1 MKNVA
6 WNKVKVGSLCTRV
19 TSGGTPKSTNAEYY
33 DNGKIPWLNSKE
45 VNFSHIYSTEKFITE
60 KGLAES
66 SAKWI
71 EKNSVIV
78 AMYGA
83 TAGQVAI
90 AKIPLTTNQACCNL
104 TIDDKLADYR
114 YVYYYLWN
122 QYQVLSGLAN
132 GGAQQNLNAQIIK
145 EFEIQLPELSVQK
158 SISEILFSLDEQIR
172 INNTI
177 NHNLEEQAKA
187 IFKSWFLDFSAL
199 DNPDFYSYEGV
210 TCPVGWRVSYL
221 ADIADYLNGLA
232 MQKYRPDEGDF
243 GYPVLKIKELRQRM
257 CDKDSERCSFHI
269 KPEYIV
275 HDGDVIFSW
284 SGSLLVDFWCGGECG
299 LNQHL
304 FKVSSTKYDK
314 WFYYSWTQYHLN
326 EFIAIAADKAT
337 TMGHIKREH
346 LQSATVL
353 VPPADIYN
361 EIGKLLGPIYE
372 AITRNRIESKML
384 AQLRDSLLPKL
395 MSGEIDVS
403 EVEV

>member
-177 NHNLEEQAKA
+177 NHNLEEQAKT
-187 IFKSWFLDFSAL
+187 IFKSWFVDFEPFQDGGFVDSEHGQI
-199 DNPDFYSYEGV
+199 PI
-210 TCPVGWRVSYL
+210 GWRIGTFGEIANISSGKRPSKKSVLKSEECMFPLIGASCVMGFTCSYL
-221 ADIADYLNGLA
+221 YDTPIIVTGRVGTHGIIQYFDEKCWPSDNTLVIQSKFLNFAYQYLHTVDFTTLNRGSTQPLIIQSDIKKQSCLIA
-232 MQKYRPDEGDF
+232 
-243 GYPVLKIKELRQRM
+243 
-257 CDKDSERCSFHI
+257 
-269 KPEYIV
+269 PEYV
-275 HDGDVIFSW
+275 M
-284 SGSLLVDFWCGGECG
+284 
-299 LNQHL
+299 LN
-304 FKVSSTKYDK
+304 FEEK
-314 WFYYSWTQYHLN
+314 
-326 EFIAIAADKAT
+326 
-337 TMGHIKREH
+337 
-346 LQSATVL
+346 LQSIRVL
-353 VPPADIYN
+353 IQNNLCENY
-361 EIGKLLGPIYE
+361 K
-372 AITRNRIESKML
+372 L
-384 AQLRDSLLPKL
+384 AQLRDALLPKL
-395 MSGEIDVS
+395 MSGEIEVS

>member
-177 NHNLEEQAKA
+177 NHNLEEQ
-187 IFKSWFLDFSAL
+187 IRVLFEDFFINSQHCA
-199 DNPDFYSYEGV
+199 NWKQG
-210 TCPVGWRVSYL
+210 T
-221 ADIADYLNGLA
+221 IADLGNVVGGSTPSKA
-232 MQKYRPDEGDF
+232 
-243 GYPVLKIKELRQRM
+243 
-257 CDKDSERCSFHI
+257 
-269 KPEYIV
+269 KPEYYTSNGIAWITPK
-275 HDGDVIFSW
+275 DLSGNKSKFISKGESDITPAGLRNSSAVIMPRGTVLFS
-284 SGSLLVDFWCGGECG
+284 SRAPIG
-299 LNQHL
+299 
-304 FKVSSTKYDK
+304 Y
-314 WFYYSWTQYHLN
+314 
-326 EFIAIAADKAT
+326 IAIAK
-337 TMGHIKREH
+337 
-346 LQSATVL
+346 
-353 VPPADIYN
+353 N
-361 EIGKLLGPIYE
+361 EITTNQGFKSVVPHLHIGTAFVYCFLKHNLPK
-372 AITRNRIESKML
+372 IESMASGSTFKEVSGSVMKAIPAVIPAKEAL
-384 AQLRDSLLPKL
+384 MNFSTITQPLFDQQELLESENQRLTRLRDALLPKL

-403 EVEV
+403 EVEI